1 MPDYTEKSG
10 IKKLTSVGNVLRN
23 PFQDLENV
31 LSKLGG
37 LDKDIFDAKDE
48 SDESRNL
55 IPKKTKLDQFNER
68 DTSKNAFYRSND
80 NLNKILHDLGE
91 LYTVCRTCGKESLKD
106 EMISGICFDCNLK
119 REKIHAEN
127 EEIITAVKDGDLI
140 PLVGRIGDL
149 AKEIKSIKTK
159 KSETKSSKNIP
170 EEYMSSIIE
179 EILDT
184 VRKDIQVEIKTIQND
199 LFPLKTPLSSSV
211 ISTVPPPP
219 PPPPLRGSDDNKSTI
234 ATDFNFS
241 VMDLET
247 LKSYSPEFL
256 ASLPLN
262 NLLASL
268 PLNNRNQFNA
278 RLRELQLIDR
288 MTSKEKKE
296 YFAKKVREEEKAT
309 NYIALKSSLK
319 NLSESE
325 NPLFLKMKKQ
335 AEKTILTGTGTLGNL
350 GPKKVYIRCHICG
363 KTSDIIEGKD
373 NACKFC
379 DSSLNVR

>member
-1 MPDYTEKSG
+1 MILLPDHIEKKQSKKLTLVGRVVKNPFKNLEEVLTQLGELDDDILHEKGDLDNNIDSG
-10 IKKLTSVGNVLRN
+10 IKK
-23 PFQDLENV
+23 
-31 LSKLGG
+31 SKI
-37 LDKDIFDAKDE
+37 D
-48 SDESRNL
+48 
-55 IPKKTKLDQFNER
+55 PFNER
-68 DTSKNAFYRSND
+68 FNSRISFERSNE
-80 NLNKILHDLGE
+80 NLNKVLNDIGE
-91 LYTVCRTCGKESLKD
+91 IYKPCRTCGEQSLKD
-106 EMISGICFDCNLK
+106 EMISGICFDCNLQ

-149 AKEIKSIKTK
+149 EKEIKSIKTK

-170 EEYMSSIIE
+170 KEYMSSIIE

-184 VRKDIQVEIKTIQND
+184 VRKDIQVEIKTIHSD
-199 LFPLKTPLSSSV
+199 LFPLKIPLSSSV

-234 ATDFNFS
+234 ATDFDFS

-262 NLLASL
+262 N
-268 PLNNRNQFNA
+268 RNQFNA
-278 RLRELQLIDR
+278 RLRELQLIER

-296 YFAKKVREEEKAT
+296 YFAKKAREEEKAT

-325 NPLFLKMKKQ
+325 
-335 AEKTILTGTGTLGNL
+335 TLGNL

-363 KTSDIIEGKD
+363 KTSDIIEGED
-373 NACKFC
+373 ITCKFC

>member
-1 MPDYTEKSG
+1 MILLPDHIEKKQSKKLTLVGRVVKNPFKNLEEVLTQLGELDDDILHEKGDLDNNIDSG
-10 IKKLTSVGNVLRN
+10 IKK
-23 PFQDLENV
+23 
-31 LSKLGG
+31 SKI
-37 LDKDIFDAKDE
+37 D
-48 SDESRNL
+48 
-55 IPKKTKLDQFNER
+55 PFNER
-68 DTSKNAFYRSND
+68 FNSRISFERSNE
-80 NLNKILHDLGE
+80 NLNKVLNDIGE
-91 LYTVCRTCGKESLKD
+91 IYKPCRTCGEQSLKD
-106 EMISGICFDCNLK
+106 EMISGICFDCNLQ

-149 AKEIKSIKTK
+149 EKEIKSIKTK

-170 EEYMSSIIE
+170 KEYMSSIIE

-184 VRKDIQVEIKTIQND
+184 VRKDIQVEIKTIHSD
-199 LFPLKTPLSSSV
+199 LFPLKIPLSSSV

-234 ATDFNFS
+234 ATDFDFS

-262 NLLASL
+262 N
-268 PLNNRNQFNA
+268 R
-278 RLRELQLIDR
+278 R

-296 YFAKKVREEEKAT
+296 YFAKKAREEEKAT

-335 AEKTILTGTGTLGNL
+335 AEKTTLIGTGTLGNL

-363 KTSDIIEGKD
+363 KTSDIIEGED
-373 NACKFC
+373 ITCKFC

>member
-1 MPDYTEKSG
+1 VILLPDHIEKKQSKKLTLVGRVVKNPFKNLEEVLTQLGELDDDILHEKGDLDNNIDSG
-10 IKKLTSVGNVLRN
+10 IKK
-23 PFQDLENV
+23 
-31 LSKLGG
+31 SKI
-37 LDKDIFDAKDE
+37 D
-48 SDESRNL
+48 
-55 IPKKTKLDQFNER
+55 PFNER
-68 DTSKNAFYRSND
+68 FNSRISFERSNE
-80 NLNKILHDLGE
+80 NLNKVLNDIGE
-91 LYTVCRTCGKESLKD
+91 IYKPCRTCGEQSLKD
-106 EMISGICFDCNLK
+106 EMISGICFDCNLQ

-149 AKEIKSIKTK
+149 EKEIKSIKTK

-170 EEYMSSIIE
+170 KEYMSSIIE

-184 VRKDIQVEIKTIQND
+184 VRKDIQVEIKTIHSD
-199 LFPLKTPLSSSV
+199 LFPLKIPLSSSV

-234 ATDFNFS
+234 ATDFDFS

-262 NLLASL
+262 N
-268 PLNNRNQFNA
+268 RNQFNA
-278 RLRELQLIDR
+278 RLRELQLIER

-296 YFAKKVREEEKAT
+296 YFAKKAREEEKAT

-325 NPLFLKMKKQ
+325 
-335 AEKTILTGTGTLGNL
+335 TLGNL

-363 KTSDIIEGKD
+363 KTSDIIEGED
-373 NACKFC
+373 ITCKFC